1 MKTLILSIILFA
13 TMGCSRTES
22 ENQVSTTPQTI
33 TPTLIAKQDL
43 SGSEGIPQQNIVF
56 YDTTNWN
63 NLKNQIDARY
73 ISMGLGNYIT
83 NNLFTETTIDFNNY
97 QIIAVF
103 DSVYGN
109 GGHSID
115 IVNVLENKTNIVVTV
130 QKLLTGNVT
139 ATISQPY
146 HIIKIPRS
154 TKPVIFI

>member
-1 MKTLILSIILFA
+1 
-13 TMGCSRTES
+13 
-22 ENQVSTTPQTI
+22 
-33 TPTLIAKQDL
+33 
-43 SGSEGIPQQNIVF
+43 
-56 YDTTNWN
+56 
-63 NLKNQIDARY
+63 
-73 ISMGLGNYIT
+73 MGLGNYIT